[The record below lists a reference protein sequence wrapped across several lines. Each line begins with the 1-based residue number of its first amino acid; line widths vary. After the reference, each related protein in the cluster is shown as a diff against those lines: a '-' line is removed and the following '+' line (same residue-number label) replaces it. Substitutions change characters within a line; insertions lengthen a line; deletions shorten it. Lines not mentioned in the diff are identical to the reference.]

1 MTISLIAA
9 IDEKNGLGKQN
20 QLLCHLPDDLK
31 FFKQKTLNKTV
42 VMGYNTFV
50 SIGRPLPNRQN
61 IVLTRQSRSP
71 VQGILFVHDIDEA
84 ISKAESD
91 DIMIIGGAMLYRQTI
106 SQASKLYITRIH
118 HQFEADVFF
127 PTIDD
132 HRWRC
137 VSREPHTKDLKHD
150 YDYTFLAYEK
160 IDPRR
165 AAA

>member
-20 QLLCHLPDDLK
+20 QLLCHLPADLK

-50 SIGRPLPNRQN
+50 SIGRPLPSRQN

-84 ISKAESD
+84 IARATND

-137 VSREPHTKDLKHD
+137 VWREPHTKDLKHD
-150 YDYTFLAYEK
+150 YDYTFLSYEK